1 MKSVNRIQRRRFLYL
16 GARGGLAGYFF
27 VAPSLIFLG
36 VFVILPIV
44 AAFYYSVTDYDLMSA
59 PKFAGWKNFR
69 NIVDDDRFAHA
80 ITNTLLFAFGTVPS
94 GVVTSLL
101 LAALINRSIRGIYTF
116 RALFYMPVVS
126 SFV

>member
-1 MKSVNRIQRRRFLYL
+1 MKSVNHIQRRRFLHL

-59 PKFAGWKNFR
+59 PKFATYLMTIALPMQSQIHCFSHLGLCHRAWLPR
-69 NIVDDDRFAHA
+69 CCLRPLLTGRFVGYTHLEHFF
-80 ITNTLLFAFGTVPS
+80 ICQLSVP
-94 GVVTSLL
+94 LC
-101 LAALINRSIRGIYTF
+101 RF
-116 RALFYMPVVS
+116 H
-126 SFV
+126 

>member
-1 MKSVNRIQRRRFLYL
+1 MKSVNHIQRRRFLHL

-69 NIVDDDRFAHA
+69 NIFDDDRFAHA
-80 ITNTLLFAFGTVPS
+80 ITNTLLFAFGSVPC

-116 RALFYMPVVS
+116 RALF
-126 SFV
+126 